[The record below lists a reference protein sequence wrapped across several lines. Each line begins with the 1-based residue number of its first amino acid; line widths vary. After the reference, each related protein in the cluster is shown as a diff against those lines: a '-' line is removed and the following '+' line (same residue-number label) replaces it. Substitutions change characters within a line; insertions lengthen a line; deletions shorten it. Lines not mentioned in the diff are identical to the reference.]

1 MWRAVD
7 EVGVGDDCGGE
18 ADDGAVEADD
28 EDFWVRGEG
37 FCDVEVEGYE
47 CLEPLF
53 ASFVGFA
60 GACSADGDIRAAVW
74 WLAMRLIMRFLNSF
88 VSLFFSSHDRFVFS

>member
-1 MWRAVD
+1 MRRAVD
-7 EVGVGDDCGGE
+7 EVCVGDDCGGE

-28 EDFWVRGEG
+28 EDLGVGGEG

-60 GACSADGDIRAAVW
+60 GACSADGDIRAAV
-74 WLAMRLIMRFLNSF
+74 LMVSHEIYHEVSQLIC
-88 VSLFFSSHDRFVFS
+88 LF